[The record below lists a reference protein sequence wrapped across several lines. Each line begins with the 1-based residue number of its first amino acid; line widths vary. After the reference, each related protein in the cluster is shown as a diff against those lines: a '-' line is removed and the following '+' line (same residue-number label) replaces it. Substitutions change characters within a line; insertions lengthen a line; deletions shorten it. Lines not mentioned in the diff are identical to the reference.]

1 MENIRPFPTIRSF
14 SSVFFAFFRVALGML
29 LLFRGIEFIFN
40 LNHLQELIKSTG
52 FEYNT
57 PVVAYLISSIHLF
70 GGALIVIGLLTRI
83 AIILQIPIVIA
94 AVLFNSNST
103 AYGTT
108 SELILSGFVLVLLIF
123 YLVKGQGLISMDHY
137 RKHHQL

>member
-14 SSVFFAFFRVALGML
+14 SSVFFAFFRASLGML
-29 LLFRGIEFIFN
+29 LLFRGITFILN
-40 LNHLQELIKSTG
+40 LNHLQQLIQSTG

-57 PVVAYLISSIHLF
+57 PIVAYLISSIHLF
-70 GGALIVIGLLTRI
+70 GGALIVLGLLTRI

-94 AVLFNSNST
+94 AVLFNISST
-103 AYGTT
+103 VYGTT
-108 SELILSGFVLVLLIF
+108 FELLLSGIVLMLLIF
-123 YLVKGQGLISMDHY
+123 YLVKGHGLISMDHY